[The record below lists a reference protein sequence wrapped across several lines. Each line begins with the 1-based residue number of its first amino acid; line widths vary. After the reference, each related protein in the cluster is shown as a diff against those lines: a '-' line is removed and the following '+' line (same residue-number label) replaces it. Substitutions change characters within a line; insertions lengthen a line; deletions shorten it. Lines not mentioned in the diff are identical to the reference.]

1 MLSILNRPF
10 VLLMLATF
18 ALMVIGI
25 MSPEALA
32 GGDKNRTQNPVIDQ
46 SGDIVGIVTPNVTCM
61 SLVDQS
67 GQTVWFCTQDE
78 PADEDAD

>member
-1 MLSILNRPF
+1 MISLLNRPF
-10 VLLMLATF
+10 ILLLLAAV

-25 MSPEALA
+25 MSPDALA
-32 GGDKNRTQNPVIDQ
+32 GGDQKRTQNPVIDQ
-46 SGDIVGIVTPNVTCM
+46 SGDIVGIVTPNVTCI

-78 PADEDAD
+78 PDEGEED